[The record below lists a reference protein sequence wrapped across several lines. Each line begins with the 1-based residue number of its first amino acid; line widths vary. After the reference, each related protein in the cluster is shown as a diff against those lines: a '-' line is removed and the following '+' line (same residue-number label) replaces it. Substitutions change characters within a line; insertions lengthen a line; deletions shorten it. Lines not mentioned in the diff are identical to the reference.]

1 MKPKLKTCLLVILLL
16 GWMQAALA
24 QTISRPDTYN
34 YTMGVEAL
42 RNNNPEEALE
52 YLNKE
57 LEDNPDNGYALV
69 WIAFVR
75 NYHGEYGRALT
86 AVRMW

>member
-1 MKPKLKTCLLVILLL
+1 MKPKLKTSLLVILLL

-42 RNNNPEEALE
+42 RNNNVS
-52 YLNKE
+52 
-57 LEDNPDNGYALV
+57 D
-69 WIAFVR
+69 R
-75 NYHGEYGRALT
+75 
-86 AVRMW
+86 